1 MRRILV
7 IGSPGAGKSTAARR
21 LAQHLGLPLVHL
33 DREFFGPGWVEPPR
47 AEWRKRVSALVAKPE
62 WVMDGNYG
70 STFDLRIPR
79 ATDIVW
85 LDLPRW
91 RCLLNVLWRVLRHYG
106 RVRPDLGPGCAER
119 FDWSFMRWIWTYPKK
134 VRPGTARLLQSLGP
148 DKRVFVLRSWAEL
161 PELERHLV
169 LGREAA

>member
-1 MRRILV
+1 
-7 IGSPGAGKSTAARR
+7 
-21 LAQHLGLPLVHL
+21 
-33 DREFFGPGWVEPPR
+33 
-47 AEWRKRVSALVAKPE
+47 
-62 WVMDGNYG
+62 MDGNYR

-91 RCLLNVLWRVLRHYG
+91 RCLLNVVLRVLRHYG
-106 RVRPDLGPGCAER
+106 RARPDLGPGCIER

-134 VRPGTARLLQSLGP
+134 VRPETARLLESLGP
-148 DKRVFVLRSWAEL
+148 DKRVFVLRSWAEF
-161 PELERHLV
+161 PDLERHFV